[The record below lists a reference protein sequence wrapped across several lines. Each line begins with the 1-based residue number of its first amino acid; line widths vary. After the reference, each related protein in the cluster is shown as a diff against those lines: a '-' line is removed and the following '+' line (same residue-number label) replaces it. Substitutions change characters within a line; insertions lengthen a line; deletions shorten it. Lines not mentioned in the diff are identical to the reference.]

1 MDLVHPVGTSA
12 LSDARAIRIAD
23 LKLEALS
30 TESQAR
36 ADIMNLEK
44 QERIR
49 QTLRRLAEAQAT
61 TIKLMEQALELMS
74 EDLTLDPVTFWKSR
88 SSPNSFRLPSKSALI
103 DPETLTITFHGRS
116 CFLGKTLPFRL
127 FHRLACRPNAY
138 VSYEDLLT
146 DVWDGERT
154 DEAIRSV
161 VKTLRG
167 KLRQAGMKQLADA
180 IDGSVPGHYALKL
193 RDADV

>member
-1 MDLVHPVGTSA
+1 MSVA
-12 LSDARAIRIAD
+12 SDQRAIRIAD
-23 LKLEALS
+23 LNLEVVS
-30 TESQAR
+30 TKFQLR
-36 ADIMNLEK
+36 VHIMNPEK

-49 QTLRRLAEAQAT
+49 QTLRSLAEAQAT

-74 EDLTLDPVTFWKSR
+74 EESNLNPVTFWKSR
-88 SSPNSFRLPSKSALI
+88 GSPDASRVNSKCALI
-103 DPETLTITFHGRS
+103 DPETLTITFRGRR
-116 CFLGKTLPFRL
+116 CFLGKTLPYRL
-127 FHRLACRPNAY
+127 FDRLACRPNAY
-138 VSYEDLLT
+138 VSYDDLLT

-193 RDADV
+193 SDADV